1 MASSINS
8 LEAIQKKIDA
18 VKLFLS
24 VSLSIANAH
33 TVDFYT
39 CDVWDQ
45 FMAVPPVEVLTEI
58 TLNGDHKR
66 APKHYLNHGSGTSK
80 CYFVDGSLTN
90 MKCLICNCYYT
101 VVIFIKVKMLNKIN
115 KGQLMFLF
123 FFTLEKP
130 RISPLVSVM
139 IVSAWWMWL
148 SSWRLP
154 MPTPCLASG
163 SVWAAQ
169 SYCNPSDTL
178 TTLNPWRK
186 VQKNGHYPNLS

>member
-1 MASSINS
+1 MNS

-45 FMAVPPVEVLTEI
+45 FMAVPPVDVLTEI

-66 APKHYLNHGSGTSK
+66 TPEHYLNHG
-80 CYFVDGSLTN
+80 N
-90 MKCLICNCYYT
+90 
-101 VVIFIKVKMLNKIN
+101 
-115 KGQLMFLF
+115 
-123 FFTLEKP
+123 
-130 RISPLVSVM
+130 
-139 IVSAWWMWL
+139 VSAWWMWL

-186 VQKNGHYPNLS
+186 FQLLWWRVVNL